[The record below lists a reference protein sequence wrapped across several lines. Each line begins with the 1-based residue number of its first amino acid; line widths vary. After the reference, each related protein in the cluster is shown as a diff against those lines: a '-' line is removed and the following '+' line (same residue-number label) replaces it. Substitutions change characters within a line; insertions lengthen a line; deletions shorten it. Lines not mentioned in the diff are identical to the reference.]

1 MTAQITLNLPDEVYH
16 QAELLAQQS
25 HRTVSEILVETLE
38 KFLLPTAKPVSA
50 LSDSE
55 VIAQTQLRLQPLQE
69 QRLSELLDRQQSGKI
84 AFVEER
90 DELQALIH
98 IYETRLLRQAQAL
111 NEAVRRGLLEPLKG

>member
-16 QAELLAQQS
+16 QAELLALQR

-38 KFLLPTAKPVSA
+38 NFLLPTAKPVSA

-55 VIAQTQLRLQPLQE
+55 VITLTQLRLQPVQE
-69 QRLSELLDRQQSGKI
+69 QRLSELLDRQQSGTI
-84 AFVEER
+84 ASVELA
-90 DELQALIH
+90 ELQALIH

>member
-16 QAELLAQQS
+16 QAELLALQR

-38 KFLLPTAKPVSA
+38 NFLLPTAKPVSA

-55 VIAQTQLRLQPLQE
+55 VITQTQLRLQPFQE
-69 QRLSELLDRQQSGKI
+69 QRLSELLDRQQSGTI
-84 AFVEER
+84 ASVEL
-90 DELQALIH
+90 DELQALIR

>member
-16 QAELLAQQS
+16 QAELLALQR

-55 VIAQTQLRLQPLQE
+55 VISQTQLRLQPVEE
-69 QRLSELLDRQQSGKI
+69 QRLSELLDRQQSGTI
-84 AFVEER
+84 AFVER
-90 DELQALIH
+90 DELQALIR

-111 NEAVRRGLLEPLKG
+111 NEAVRRGLIEPLKG

>member
-16 QAELLAQQS
+16 QAELLALQR

-55 VIAQTQLRLQPLQE
+55 VIAQTQLRLQPVQE
-69 QRLSELLDRQQSGKI
+69 QRLSELLDRQQSGTI
-84 AFVEER
+84 ASVEL
-90 DELQALIH
+90 DELQGLIH

-111 NEAVRRGLLEPLKG
+111 NEAVRRGLIEPLKG